1 MSWTKDPDATLD
13 YAFDW
18 TPWLD
23 EAEEITD
30 QVVTVPAGLTIAQ
43 AAVVNAGVVTV
54 WLSGGDAGEVYA
66 VACRVTTDQGRTD
79 ERTYYLEVRDR

>member
-1 MSWTKDPDATLD
+1 MSWTKDPDAILD

-18 TPWLD
+18 TAWLAEG
-23 EAEEITD
+23 EAITD

-43 AAVVNAGVVTV
+43 AATADAGVVTV
-54 WLSGGDAGEVYA
+54 WLSGGSAGEVYA
-66 VACRVTTDQGRTD
+66 VACRVTTDAGRVD